1 MVNEGEPC
9 VPPGLVVGRG
19 DPMLAHGALAWR
31 RSAAEE
37 GEPGSGDGVV
47 VEESASTG
55 GGVGVDS
62 WRRVFPLGGSAFH
75 RLPRGVGVGYG
86 PAIRIRK
93 PPVRSERT

>member
-1 MVNEGEPC
+1 MLQFWGRAGNAGGGFYQRFMKLSSLRVQFHEYMKLHTSARERRGLVNEGEPC

-47 VEESASTG
+47 IGESA
-55 GGVGVDS
+55 
-62 WRRVFPLGGSAFH
+62 F
-75 RLPRGVGVGYG
+75 
-86 PAIRIRK
+86 K
-93 PPVRSERT
+93 